1 MATAWLPSA
10 MAKSPVPPTAVAV
23 APLPKAIAKSP
34 MSEVAVAELSAVG
47 SRSNPSMEIW
57 KSGLSA
63 EAIPGVDATVAPIP
77 RPTASMPSRAK
88 PRALIMT
95 LIPLDRT
102 GGHRLT
108 GYWHM
113 KEP

>member
-1 MATAWLPSA
+1 MLVA
-10 MAKSPVPPTAVAV
+10 AVAR
-23 APLPKAIAKSP
+23 
-34 MSEVAVAELSAVG
+34 LSVVG
-47 SRSNPSMEIW
+47 NRSFPSMEIW
-57 KSGLSA
+57 KSRLSA

-108 GYWHM
+108 VDSHM